1 MLFYLLE
8 FADQYLN
15 IGLSFLNSME
25 LLALGLNMERHPDG
39 FGGADLPFALLSSHP
54 GGGGGTAG

>member
-1 MLFYLLE
+1 
-8 FADQYLN
+8 
-15 IGLSFLNSME
+15 
-25 LLALGLNMERHPDG
+25 MERHPDG